1 MSKGKRNVRQRT
13 KVKKN
18 ETVEEESLKLQDRIF
33 VVFCILMFFLAFYL
47 LTLYI
52 THKNSDTK
60 ENDTTEETSFSYDEI
75 IFGRSLSMDQ
85 KEYMVIFY
93 DNNNEEVASSC
104 RELVSNYRSNHSDSL
119 YFVDMGIAFNSQYV
133 TEEETNKSPESIQ
146 DLRINGPTVIKV
158 VDKKVVEYVEGLDN
172 VTNYLQ

>member
-13 KVKKN
+13 NAKKN
-18 ETVEEESLKLQDRIF
+18 ETVEEESLKIQDKIF
-33 VVFCILMFFLAFYL
+33 VVFCILMFFAAFYL
-47 LTLYI
+47 LTIYI

-60 ENDTTEETSFSYDEI
+60 ENETTEESSFSYSEI
-75 IFGRSLSMDQ
+75 LFGRSLSMNK

-93 DNNNEEVASSC
+93 DSKNEEIASTCS
-104 RELVSNYRSNHSDSL
+104 ELVSNYRSNHTTSL
-119 YFVDMGIAFNSQYV
+119 YFVNMGISFNSQYT
-133 TEEETNKSPESIQ
+133 TEEETNKNPESIQ

-158 VDKKVVEYVEGLDN
+158 VDKKVVEYVEGLDD